1 MREGVT
7 ATASVLP
14 GMGIV
19 HHVDVGGRR
28 VRYLECGAGA
38 PILLVHGWIGSAEN
52 FHKWLPALD
61 GRRRMIIPDL
71 PGFGETAPLEGPH
84 SISALA
90 EFLDEFTT
98 AVGLELYD
106 LGGLCLGATVALE
119 LARRQPGRVRQLVL
133 HTPIYSRRAVSR
145 AFRMQAAFFM
155 NPVVY
160 AIAVPIARNR
170 TVSDLYKRYFVEG
183 PNVDA
188 FDAGVNFENQ
198 MRADPRAAR
207 EWLRDAL
214 TQDFEAWLHSWEQPV
229 LMVVAVDDW
238 LLDHGAMQR
247 LTEAMQTAEVVMVPD
262 AGHGWTE
269 ALVRAQAAAIS
280 GFLAREPI

>member
-1 MREGVT
+1 VSA
-7 ATASVLP
+7 ATTSVLP
-14 GMGIV
+14 EMGTV
-19 HHVDVGGRR
+19 HYVDVGGRR
-28 VRYLECGAGA
+28 VRYLECGVGA

-52 FHKWLPALD
+52 FHKWLLALD

-71 PGFGETAPLEGPH
+71 PGFGETAPLDGPH
-84 SISALA
+84 SIAALA
-90 EFLDEFTT
+90 EFLDDFTT
-98 AVGLELYD
+98 AIGLELYD

-119 LARRQPGRVRQLVL
+119 LARRDPGRVRQLVL

-155 NPVVY
+155 NSIVY
-160 AIAVPIARNR
+160 GIAVPIARNR
-170 TVSDLYKRYFVEG
+170 RVSDLYKRYFVEG

-188 FDAGVNFENQ
+188 FDASVNFENQ

-214 TQDFEAWLHSWEQPV
+214 AQDFEAWLQSWEQPV
-229 LMVVAVDDW
+229 LMVVAADDS
-238 LLDHGAMQR
+238 LLDHDAMQR

-269 ALVRAQAAAIS
+269 ALVKAQAAAIS
-280 GFLAREPI
+280 GFLAPEPI